1 MKKGLLFIWF
11 LSVLCGAVSAQVPQ
25 DMVYHDALEFNLI
38 GKMMDRTTNPYHRID
53 TLKYKGFTKSENEQ
67 VRSTSGLAVV
77 FKTNS
82 PAIYLR
88 ACYGYKNYSTKTM
101 GIALRGYDL
110 YIKENG
116 EWLWASSACPSL
128 NKEDEPFMLL
138 SGMDTREK
146 ECLLYLPL
154 YSELYK
160 LEIGV
165 MPTAEIFTAESS
177 FRSRVGIFGSSYT
190 QGISA
195 GRPGMTY
202 PAQFTRHTGIQ
213 LLSLG
218 CSGNCKMQP
227 YFADALCDA
236 EVDAFIFDSFSNPDA
251 EMIAER
257 LFPFIEKIQ
266 SAHPGKPLIFQQ
278 TIYRERRNFNH
289 EVDAIESAKQ
299 EMAEKLMAQAVKKYK
314 DVYFIRP
321 NATSSDHETS
331 VDGVHPSDE
340 GYRIWAKSIEKPVM
354 KILKKYGIQ

>member
-1 MKKGLLFIWF
+1 MKKISSCMLL
-11 LSVLCGAVSAQVPQ
+11 LLVLCGMLSAQVPNEV
-25 DMVYHDALEFNLI
+25 VYHDALEFNLI
-38 GKMMDRTTNPYHRID
+38 GKIMDGTANPYHRVD
-53 TLKYKGFTKSENEQ
+53 TLKYKGFTKGENEQ
-67 VRSTSGLAVV
+67 VRSSSGLAIV

-88 ACYGYKNYSTKTM
+88 ARYGYRNYGQNTM

-110 YIKENG
+110 YIKEKG
-116 EWLWASSACPSL
+116 EWRWASSACPAL
-128 NKEDEPFMLL
+128 NKENNPFLLL
-138 SGMDTREK
+138 SGMDREEK

-165 MPTAEIFTAESS
+165 MPGSEIYSAESP

-195 GRPGMTY
+195 SRPGMTY

-236 EVDAFIFDSFSNPDA
+236 DVDAFIFDCFSNPNA
-251 EMIAER
+251 QMIEER

-266 SAHPGKPLIFQQ
+266 KAHPGKPLIFQQ
-278 TIYRERRNFNH
+278 TIYRERRHFNH
-289 EVDAIESAKQ
+289 EVDKTERAKQ
-299 EMAEKLMAQAVKKYK
+299 EMAQKLMAEAVKKYK
-314 DVYFIRP
+314 DVYFIQP
-321 NATSSDHETS
+321 CATSPDHETS
-331 VDGVHPSDE
+331 VDGIHPSNE
-340 GYRIWAKSIEKPVM
+340 GYRLWSESIEKPIL
-354 KILKKYGIQ
+354 KILRKYGIR

>member
-1 MKKGLLFIWF
+1 MFFLF
-11 LSVLCGAVSAQVPQ
+11 VLCGMLSAQVPK
-25 DMVYHDALEFNLI
+25 DVVYHDALEFNLI
-38 GKMMDRTTNPYHRID
+38 GKIMDGTSNPYHRID
-53 TLKYKGFTKSENEQ
+53 TLKYKGFTKSENDQ
-67 VRSTSGLAVV
+67 VRSTSGLAIV

-88 ACYGYKNYSTKTM
+88 ASYGYKNYGVNTM

-110 YIKENG
+110 YIKEKG
-116 EWLWASSACPSL
+116 QWLWASSACPAL
-128 NKEDEPFMLL
+128 NKENNPFLLL
-138 SGMDTREK
+138 SGMDKEEK

-154 YSELYK
+154 YSELYN

-165 MPTAEIFTAESS
+165 MPGSDISTAESP
-177 FRSRVGIFGSSYT
+177 FRGKVGIFGSSYT

-195 GRPGMTY
+195 GRPGMAY

-227 YFADALCDA
+227 YFAEALCDA
-236 EVDAFIFDSFSNPDA
+236 DVDAFIFDAFSNPNA

-266 SAHPGKPLIFQQ
+266 KAHPGKPLIFQQ

-289 EVDAIESAKQ
+289 EVEATESAKQ
-299 EMAEKLMAQAVKKYK
+299 EMAEKLMAEAVRKYK
-314 DVYFIRP
+314 DVYFVRP
-321 NATSSDHETS
+321 CATAADHETS
-331 VDGVHPSDE
+331 VDGIHPSDE
-340 GYRIWAKSIEKPVM
+340 GYRQWAESIEKPIL
-354 KILKKYGIQ
+354 KILGKYGIK